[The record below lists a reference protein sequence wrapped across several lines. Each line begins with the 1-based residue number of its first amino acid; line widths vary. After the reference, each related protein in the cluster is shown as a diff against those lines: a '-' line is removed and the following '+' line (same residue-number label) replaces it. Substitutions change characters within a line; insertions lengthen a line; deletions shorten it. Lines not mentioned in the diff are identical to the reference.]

1 MKNILIKMIDKLLGL
16 FTPVSTIELD
26 FNNHVY
32 KEYYETGQLKKEKP
46 IVKGERHGIEKE
58 YYKNGKLLSEIPYV
72 KGKKHGIE
80 KEYHIN
86 GQLLS
91 EIPYVSDEIHG
102 ICKTYLYTHGQLLKE
117 EMWVKGR
124 QV

>member
-1 MKNILIKMIDKLLGL
+1 MKNILVKMIDKLLGL
-16 FTPVSTIELD
+16 FTSTDEVD
-26 FNNHVY
+26 FKNHVY
-32 KEYYETGQLKKEKP
+32 
-46 IVKGERHGIEKE
+46 KE
-58 YYKNGKLLSEIPYV
+58 YYKNGKLKREKPYV
-72 KGKKHGIE
+72 RGKKHGIE

-91 EIPYVSDEIHG
+91 EIPYVRDEIHG
-102 ICKTYLYTHGQLLKE
+102 ICKTYLYTNGHLLKE

>member
-1 MKNILIKMIDKLLGL
+1 MKNILIKMINKLLGL
-16 FTPVSTIELD
+16 FTPVSTDELD
-26 FNNHVY
+26 LNNHVY

-46 IVKGERHGIEKE
+46 IVKGKRHGIEKE
-58 YYKNGKLLSEIPYV
+58 YYKNGKLLSEISYV

-91 EIPYVSDEIHG
+91 EIQYVRDEKHG
-102 ICKTYLYTHGQLLKE
+102 ICKTYLYTNGHLLKE

>member
-1 MKNILIKMIDKLLGL
+1 MKNILVKMINKLSGL
-16 FTPVSTIELD
+16 FKPVSTVELD

-32 KEYYETGQLKKEKP
+32 KEYYDTGQLKNEKP
-46 IVKGERHGIEKE
+46 IVKGKRHGIEKE

-91 EIPYVSDEIHG
+91 EIPYVRDEIHG
-102 ICKTYLYTHGQLLKE
+102 ICKTYLYSNGHLLKE